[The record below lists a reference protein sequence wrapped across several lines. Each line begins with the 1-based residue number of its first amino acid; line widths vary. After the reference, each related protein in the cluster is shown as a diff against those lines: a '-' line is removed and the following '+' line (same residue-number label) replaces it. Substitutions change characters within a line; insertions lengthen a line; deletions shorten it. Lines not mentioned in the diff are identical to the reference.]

1 MGEVFGLKAYDVDD
15 HIVEI
20 YDQTETQTEDVSLLR
35 ELVAGLGVLKILE
48 PFCGNGRILLAL
60 AQDGHEMVGMDKSQ
74 PMLKSARQKVH
85 ERFGGIDQRVC
96 LLQREVI
103 TEPWPRGFDL
113 VILGANCLY
122 ELATPAEQEA
132 CIFQA
137 SQSLNRGGYLF
148 LDNNHMEGELD
159 HRWCESGIH
168 TGRFPTGRCADGTNI
183 EGSTETIWFDRRQ
196 RLVRFRRRV
205 KLTGPDGR
213 ISTQEWIEQ
222 KHPPSTEEMESWLA
236 KQGFEVLARWGDRK
250 RAIYRDDSPRAIFW
264 ARRSHQGA

>member
-1 MGEVFGLKAYDVDD
+1 MAEVLGLKAYDADE

-20 YDQTETQTEDVSLLR
+20 YDQTETQTDDVSLLR
-35 ELVAGLGVLKILE
+35 ELVAGLGSLKILE

-60 AQDGHEMVGMDKSQ
+60 AQDGHEMVGMDNSQ
-74 PMLKSARQKVH
+74 PMLKSARQKLH
-85 ERFGGIDQRVC
+85 ERFEGIERRVC
-96 LLQREVI
+96 LLHRDVI
-103 TEPWPRGFDL
+103 TDLWPSGFDL
-113 VILGANCLY
+113 VILGTNCLY
-122 ELATPAEQEA
+122 ELATSVEQEH

-137 SQSLNRGGYLF
+137 CHSLNSGGYLF

-168 TGRFPTGRCADGTNI
+168 MGRFPTGRCADGTRI

-205 KLTGPDGR
+205 QLTTPDGR
-213 ISTQEWIEQ
+213 TRSQEWIEQ

-236 KQGFEVLARWGDRK
+236 QHGFEVLARWGDRK
-250 RAIYRDDSPRAIFW
+250 RAVYRDDSSRAIFW
-264 ARRSHQGA
+264 ARRSHRGA